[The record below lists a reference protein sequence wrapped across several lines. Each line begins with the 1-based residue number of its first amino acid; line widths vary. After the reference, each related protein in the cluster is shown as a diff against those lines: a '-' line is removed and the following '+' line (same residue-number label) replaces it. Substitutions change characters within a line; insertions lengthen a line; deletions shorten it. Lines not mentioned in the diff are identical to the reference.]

1 MTVSEAISLVDR
13 LRPNQFP
20 ETIKISWLSK
30 LDGQIFEEIIQTHE
44 GGAADRFTGY
54 GETSQDEELLVP
66 YPYAEDI
73 YISFLQAQM
82 DRENGETARYN
93 QSISLYNNAFLTFQN
108 WYNRTHLPL
117 AGGKRFVF

>member
-54 GETSQDEELLVP
+54 GESSQDEELLVP

-108 WYNRTHLPL
+108 RYNRTHLPL

>member
-54 GETSQDEELLVP
+54 GESSQD
-66 YPYAEDI
+66 
-73 YISFLQAQM
+73 
-82 DRENGETARYN
+82 
-93 QSISLYNNAFLTFQN
+93 
-108 WYNRTHLPL
+108 
-117 AGGKRFVF
+117 